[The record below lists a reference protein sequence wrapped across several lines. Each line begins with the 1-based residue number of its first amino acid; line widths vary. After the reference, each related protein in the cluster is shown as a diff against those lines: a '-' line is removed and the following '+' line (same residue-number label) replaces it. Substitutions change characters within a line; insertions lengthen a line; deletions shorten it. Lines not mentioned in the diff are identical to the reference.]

1 MAFILETTE
10 AVAAGVNPAQVE
22 RMSRLIEA
30 HIAEGRY
37 PGAQVA
43 IARHGKLA
51 FMRNYGLAR
60 ISPAVA
66 ARDNTVWRLYSN
78 TKVITAAAIWVL
90 VEEGALSFTDRV
102 AEHIPDFARHGK
114 RDITILQ
121 VLTHQAGFP
130 NAPVMPPE
138 AWEDHQLLRRLVC
151 DYTLEWTP
159 GSRLHYH
166 SYSAH
171 WVLAVIIEAVA
182 KTDFRAFIRARV
194 IEPLSL
200 GDELYVGMNESDQ
213 LRCAEMYEPSS
224 DGKTQRLIEAE
235 NTMAFRRAGIPSGG
249 GFATA
254 RAMAAF
260 YQVLLAGGTLA
271 GKRLVSPRMVQYVTR
286 NFTGER
292 PDAGMG
298 EIAMHRGLGPH
309 SRGVSEIIRGLGSL
323 AHPATFGHGGVGSSY
338 CWADPDSGVSFAYIS
353 NSKISDPWHSRR
365 LELISNCIHAA
376 IEAKP

>member
-1 MAFILETTE
+1 MSFVLETVDP
-10 AVAAGVNPAQVE
+10 AAAGLRLEQIE
-22 RMSRLIEA
+22 RMNGLIER
-30 HIAEGRY
+30 HIADGRY

-51 FMRNYGLAR
+51 FTRNYGLAR
-60 ISPAVA
+60 IAPALP
-66 ARDNTVWRLYSN
+66 ARDETLWRLYSN
-78 TKVITAAAIWVL
+78 TKVITAAAIWLL
-90 VEEGALSFTDRV
+90 VEDGLLSFNDRV
-102 AEHIPDFARHGK
+102 AEHIPEFARNGK
-114 RDITILQ
+114 GGITILQ

-138 AWEDHQLLRRLVC
+138 SWEDHQLLKRLVS

-171 WVLAVIIEAVA
+171 WVLALAIEALT
-182 KTDFRAFIRARV
+182 KMDFRAFIRSRI
-194 IEPLSL
+194 IEPLGL
-200 GDELYVGMNESDQ
+200 GSELYVGIDEQDQ
-213 LRCAEMYEPSS
+213 TRCAEMYEPAP
-224 DGKTQRLIEAE
+224 DGKSHKLIEAE
-235 NTMAFRRAGIPSGG
+235 NTIAFRRAGIPSGG

-260 YQVLLAGGTLA
+260 YQMLLAGGTLH
-271 GKRLVSPRMVQYVTR
+271 GKRILSPRMVQYVTR
-286 NFTGER
+286 NFTAER

-309 SRGVSEIIRGLGSL
+309 SRGIGDVIRGLGSI
-323 AHPATFGHGGVGSSY
+323 AHPGTFGHGGVGSSY
-338 CWADPDSGVSFAYIS
+338 CWADPDSGTSFAYIS
-353 NSKISDPWHSRR
+353 NSKLPDPWHSRR

-376 IEAKP
+376 IV